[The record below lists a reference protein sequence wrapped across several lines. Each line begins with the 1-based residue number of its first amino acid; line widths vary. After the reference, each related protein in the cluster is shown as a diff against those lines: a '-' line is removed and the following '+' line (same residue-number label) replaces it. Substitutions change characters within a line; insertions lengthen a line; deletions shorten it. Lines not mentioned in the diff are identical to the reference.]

1 MGNRGWKK
9 RWSEGKRRLY
19 CVLGSSAGCWALNS
33 ILKDLGTSDMPLSR
47 SGEKILNWADPAL
60 DRSRRLGQGNL
71 PWSDAS
77 SNSLKSTKTAT
88 LLQVVARATP
98 QFWKNLLPS
107 TSKLG
112 IGTKYRPWR
121 LPSAVCGGWCMFT
134 SLMCLENSFWSGIRF
149 RVFQICT
156 QVFSDWRSASF
167 LSAKWTNCFS
177 GAQADE
183 RVYGYTLRRIWLMTL
198 R

>member
-112 IGTKYRPWR
+112 IGTKYRSLEIAIGNLRGLVYVYQFDVPGKLLLIGDQIPR
-121 LPSAVCGGWCMFT
+121 FPNLYT
-134 SLMCLENSFWSGIRF
+134 SLLRLKVRELPLSQMEQLLQWRTSRRT
-149 RVFQICT
+149 RV
-156 QVFSDWRSASF
+156 
-167 LSAKWTNCFS
+167 
-177 GAQADE
+177 
-183 RVYGYTLRRIWLMTL
+183 WLHIA
-198 R
+198 